1 MKKLILTLVTLVTAT
16 AASAQIVLWNGN
28 DKEVGSDGGFW
39 DRANPTVV
47 IEEGNEVLK
56 ITTKA
61 NPGGWDKEQCNAALP
76 LGDADFK
83 GLRRLTLKMKMG
95 IKHNVLV
102 KLVKDGDGGYSTGR
116 LLWLDNTEG
125 WNKLTFEFAAGPDN
139 EKITDTG
146 NTVLEIWP
154 FQDGDDALSN
164 IGQTIYIDD
173 IQLEGPMVN
182 GSAIRTLGDNAL
194 TDQQV
199 IVTGSLSKGQYQC
212 TWDGDWH
219 SVDYDDYATLTSK
232 ISADVCF
239 LNLTGAVVSDCDS
252 HDSDDNQ
259 KLRQKNSNLL
269 ILSPTDF
276 FVTDNV
282 IRWDG
287 EKNITPKMVLD
298 EIYPFYSPIEFT
310 ATTVELKRG
319 VKDGINTFC
328 LPFEVTPSEL
338 SETKIAT
345 YTSSTADAVN
355 FTTADHADAN
365 VPFITVDATEVDK
378 ETGFTFSNKT
388 IKATPASLGT
398 PFQGTYKP
406 LTDTSNKYGINKD
419 GKFQKGSTTSVP
431 CYAFHAYLTE
441 IPSTARSIDIDGE
454 TTGISNV
461 SLENPVKEIY
471 NLNGVRVDK
480 IGNKGIYIINGK
492 KVIVK

>member
-39 DRANPTVV
+39 ARADPTVV
-47 IEEGNEVLK
+47 EESGNKCLK

-61 NPGGWDKEQCNAALP
+61 KTGDWDKEHCNAALP

-102 KLVKDGDGGYSTGR
+102 KLVKDGGYSFGR

-125 WNKLTFEFAAGPDN
+125 WNKLTFEFAAGPDT

-154 FQDGDDALSN
+154 FEDGADALSN

-182 GSAIRTLGDNAL
+182 GSAIRTLSDNAL
-194 TDQQV
+194 SGN
-199 IVTGSLSKGQYQC
+199 IAITGTLSKGKYKD
-212 TWDGDWH
+212 TWTPGEWKD
-219 SVDYDDYATLTSK
+219 VAYDDYELLNSKLSNTITSVDITKAT
-232 ISADVCF
+232 
-239 LNLTGAVVSDCDS
+239 VSDFDGDRFFYKNPYNIVYATSEYGYS
-252 HDSDDNQ
+252 HNIVAAGTTT
-259 KLRQKNSNLL
+259 KL
-269 ILSPTDF
+269 ILDDAHPFNAPTGF
-276 FVTDNV
+276 
-282 IRWDG
+282 I
-287 EKNITPKMVLD
+287 
-298 EIYPFYSPIEFT
+298 

-319 VKDGINTFC
+319 LKNGINTLC
-328 LPFEVTPSEL
+328 LPFAVTPSEVK
-338 SETKIAT
+338 STKIAT
-345 YTSSTADAVN
+345 FKGGVT
-355 FTTADHADAN
+355 FTTADNVAAN
-365 VPFITVDATEVDK
+365 TPFITVGATEVAKDP
-378 ETGFTFSNKT
+378 GFTFSNKT
-388 IKATPASLGT
+388 IVATPASLGT

-406 LTDTSNKYGINKD
+406 LSDTTGKYGINKD
-419 GKFQKGSTTSVP
+419 GKFEVGSASTP
-431 CYAFHAYLTE
+431 CSAFRAYLTTN
-441 IPSTARSIDIDGE
+441 PSTARSIEIDGE

-480 IGNKGIYIINGK
+480 IGQKGIYIINGK